1 MTFYRQ
7 VEATQTISRQTI
19 GSSLQKNGFRS
30 EILYDFGDDRFEDHL
45 ETFIIKSLVEGKV
58 DGMVRTRI
66 FSNIVNMSGSRKIVL
81 EFMERTGHN
90 PIGQVES
97 FLNTVSVVDINIDVQ
112 YSLVSFQ
119 KFKDSQHAIVD
130 IAKS

>member
-1 MTFYRQ
+1 
-7 VEATQTISRQTI
+7 
-19 GSSLQKNGFRS
+19 
-30 EILYDFGDDRFEDHL
+30 
-45 ETFIIKSLVEGKV
+45 
-58 DGMVRTRI
+58 
-66 FSNIVNMSGSRKIVL
+66 MSGSRKIVL

>member
-45 ETFIIKSLVEGKV
+45 ETFIIKSLV
-58 DGMVRTRI
+58 
-66 FSNIVNMSGSRKIVL
+66 
-81 EFMERTGHN
+81 
-90 PIGQVES
+90 
-97 FLNTVSVVDINIDVQ
+97 
-112 YSLVSFQ
+112 
-119 KFKDSQHAIVD
+119 
-130 IAKS
+130 